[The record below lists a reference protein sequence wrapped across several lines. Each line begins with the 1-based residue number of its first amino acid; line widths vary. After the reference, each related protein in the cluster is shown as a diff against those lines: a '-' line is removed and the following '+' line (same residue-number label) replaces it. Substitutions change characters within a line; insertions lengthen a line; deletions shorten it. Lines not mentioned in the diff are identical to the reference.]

1 MHPMKNGMTAI
12 GAALLTAG
20 SLAAP
25 AEAAEVTFF
34 SHSLIVRSETAY
46 EPAYANATAR
56 TIDTQFG
63 PAPSHAGLSVTSP
76 YGTQQAVA
84 AASLSH
90 GGLKAGAWAD
100 QMTLVPKSGLAL
112 SAITALGDSF
122 SLAQSDGSPFA
133 VAGGVASFTLAVS
146 GQAQVDQGSAWA
158 VPSATA
164 YLDLFILHPGSL
176 DRWRSNAFGNFP
188 IHVDDIVQVF
198 QWGAT
203 PSSSTA
209 LDYSTWGT
217 TYQMHTIPVLDDG
230 DVAVAQF
237 EAPTAFDWLLRLS
250 VGVALFSGDADA
262 YAYSD
267 FSHTVAASFE
277 GPDGSIT
284 RSASG
289 LFPGTVSVVTAVPEP
304 ASMTL
309 LLPALLLLRLS
320 RRRGCAR
327 P

>member
-1 MHPMKNGMTAI
+1 MHPMKHTFKAI
-12 GAALLTAG
+12 GLALLTTG
-20 SLAAP
+20 GLVEP

-34 SHSLIVRSETAY
+34 SHTLLIRSETAY

-56 TIDTQFG
+56 TIDTRYG
-63 PAPSHAGLSVTSP
+63 SAPSNASLSVTSP
-76 YGTQQAVA
+76 YGAQQAVA
-84 AASLSH
+84 TGSLSQ
-90 GGLKAGAWAD
+90 GELKAGTWAG
-100 QMTLVPKSGLAL
+100 QMTLAPKSGLTL
-112 SAITALGDSF
+112 SAIAALGDSF
-122 SLAQSDGSPFA
+122 SLAQADGSPFA
-133 VAGGVASFTLAVS
+133 VAGGMASFSLAVT
-146 GQAQVDQGSAWA
+146 GQAQVEQGSAWA
-158 VPSATA
+158 PPSATA

-176 DRWRSNAFGNFP
+176 DRWRPNAFGNFP

-203 PSSSTA
+203 PSSSMA

-217 TYQMHTIPVLDDG
+217 TYQMHAIPVLNDG

-237 EAPTAFDWLLRLS
+237 AAPTAFDWLLRLS
-250 VGVALFSGDADA
+250 VGVALFSGDSDA